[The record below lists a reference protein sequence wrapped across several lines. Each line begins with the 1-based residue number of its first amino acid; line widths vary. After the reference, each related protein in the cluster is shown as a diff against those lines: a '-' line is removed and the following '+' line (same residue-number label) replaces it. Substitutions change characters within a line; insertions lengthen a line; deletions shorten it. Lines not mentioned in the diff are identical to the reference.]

1 MGLRKSEDFVLT
13 KICEIPV
20 PAGVDGSYDSQIGW
34 IRTSR
39 GNKQMQGHR
48 HSIGISRR
56 ELLQTGYSGLLGLS
70 LSSVLA
76 QRANSSPATTQESSR
91 PAKSVIIVFL
101 TGACSHHDTF
111 DMKLDA
117 PAEIR
122 GEFQPIATSIPGYS
136 ICEHLPLL
144 AARAHKY
151 AVIRTL
157 SHEDN
162 NHLMST
168 HHVLTGQKQPG
179 GFFDKVASR
188 DDWPCYSS
196 GLSYLRPRNDG
207 LPSGINLPTFLREGP
222 LTWPGQHAG
231 FLGPNF
237 DPWQITGD
245 PNKPD
250 FRVDALTMAAG
261 MDIEHLGKRQELL
274 AEINRKQSRFA
285 EVAQSVRLQKDQEL
299 AINLLTSSRLG
310 QAFELHRESDQVRDR
325 YGRTT
330 NGQSLLTARR
340 LIEAGV
346 PVVQV
351 NMGRV
356 QSWDHHQAVFT
367 TLKQRMLPPLDQCV
381 SALIDDL
388 DERGLLDDT
397 LVMMMGEFGR
407 TPKINGER
415 GRDHWG
421 PCFFGL
427 FAGAGVQ
434 GGQVIGRSD
443 LTGAYPAT
451 RGFSPND
458 VGATVY
464 HLLGLPAEVE
474 VSDRLGRRVL
484 LNRGDV
490 IQPLFSG
497 ASV

>member
-1 MGLRKSEDFVLT
+1 MSSCVVAQSDQSCWYRG
-13 KICEIPV
+13 
-20 PAGVDGSYDSQIGW
+20 YDDVGW
-34 IRTSR
+34 
-39 GNKQMQGHR
+39 HR
-48 HSIGISRR
+48 HTTGISRR
-56 ELLQTGYSGLLGLS
+56 ELLQTGYSGLLGVGLH
-70 LSSVLA
+70 SVLG
-76 QRANSSPATTQESSR
+76 QRAHASPSSPLETPRA
-91 PAKSVIIVFL
+91 PKSVIIVFL

-144 AARAHKY
+144 ASRANKY
-151 AVIRTL
+151 AVVRTL

-168 HHVLTGQKQPG
+168 HHVLTGEKQPG

-196 GLSYLRPRNDG
+196 ALAYLRRRDDG
-207 LPSGINLPTFLREGP
+207 LPTGVNLPTFLRDGP

-245 PNKPD
+245 PKKSD
-250 FRVDALTMAAG
+250 FRVDALTLATG
-261 MDIEHLGKRQELL
+261 MDIDHLERRHLL
-274 AEINRKQSRFA
+274 LDEVNRKQQQFA
-285 EVAQSVRLQKDQEL
+285 EVTQSLRLQKDQQL
-299 AINLLTSSRLG
+299 AINMLTSSRLA
-310 QAFELHRESDQVRDR
+310 QSFELSRESDAMRDQ
-325 YGRTT
+325 YGRSTE
-330 NGQSLLTARR
+330 GQSLLIARR

-356 QSWDHHQAVFT
+356 QTWDNHGDIFQ
-367 TLKQRMLPPLDQCV
+367 TLKKRLLPPIDQGV
-381 SALIDDL
+381 SALMDDL
-388 DERGLLDDT
+388 ESRGLLNDT
-397 LVMMMGEFGR
+397 LVLMLGEFGR
-407 TPKINGER
+407 TPKINKEK

-421 PCFFGL
+421 HCFFGL

-443 LTGAYPAT
+443 PTGAFPAT

-458 VGATVY
+458 LGATVY
-464 HLLGLPAEVE
+464 HLLGLPGEVQ
-474 VSDRLGRRVL
+474 VRDRLGRPVL
-484 LNRGDV
+484 LNRGEV
-490 IQPLFSG
+490 IESLFTG
-497 ASV
+497 QSV

>member
-1 MGLRKSEDFVLT
+1 MPSVLSRQSQAA
-13 KICEIPV
+13 
-20 PAGVDGSYDSQIGW
+20 PAATGDSQ
-34 IRTSR
+34 RSP
-39 GNKQMQGHR
+39 K
-48 HSIGISRR
+48 
-56 ELLQTGYSGLLGLS
+56 S
-70 LSSVLA
+70 L
-76 QRANSSPATTQESSR
+76 
-91 PAKSVIIVFL
+91 VIIFL
-101 TGACSHHDTF
+101 TGAASHHDTF
-111 DMKLDA
+111 DMKPEA

-136 ICEHLPLL
+136 ICEHLPQL
-144 AARAHKY
+144 AARANKY

-168 HHVLTGQKQPG
+168 HYVLTGEKQPG

-196 GLSYLRPRNDG
+196 GLAFLKKRDDG
-207 LPSGINLPTFLREGP
+207 LPSGVNLPTFLREGP

-245 PNKPD
+245 PNNKD
-250 FRVDALTMAAG
+250 FRVDALTLAQG
-261 MDIEHLGKRQELL
+261 VDVVHLGRRQLLLEEL
-274 AEINRKQSRFA
+274 NRKQSHFD
-285 EVAQSVRLQKDQEL
+285 EVAQSLRLQKDQQL
-299 AINLLTSSRLG
+299 AFNMLTSSRLA
-310 QAFELHRESDQVRDR
+310 QAFELHREPDGVRDR

-330 NGQSLLTARR
+330 DGQSLLTARR

-346 PVVQV
+346 PIVQV
-351 NMGRV
+351 NIGRV
-356 QSWDHHQAVFT
+356 QNWDNHGDIFN
-367 TLKQRMLPPLDQCV
+367 TLKNRLLPPLDKGV
-381 SALIDDL
+381 SALLDDF
-388 DERGLLDDT
+388 DSRGLLENT
-397 LVMMMGEFGR
+397 LVMMLGEFGR
-407 TPKINGER
+407 TPKINAGR

-434 GGQVIGRSD
+434 PGQVIGRSD
-443 LTGAYPAT
+443 VTGAYPAT

-474 VSDRLGRRVL
+474 VTDRLGRRVR
-484 LNRGDV
+484 LNKGDV
-490 IQPLFSG
+490 IESLFNG
-497 ASV
+497 TSV